1 MPVVTAYA
9 TLGVEG
15 LTHSL
20 KETGAKAIFLDPQ
33 LFSSL
38 LVPLNFVPSLK
49 FVIYH
54 GEPSVD
60 HIAQLKSTHNH
71 LTVLSYDHVVELG
84 KLHPV
89 PPNPPD
95 SSDLA
100 CIMYT
105 SGSTGP
111 PKGVLLTHR
120 NVIAAGISWDPEF
133 SEGSFWRT

>member
-1 MPVVTAYA
+1 
-9 TLGVEG
+9 
-15 LTHSL
+15 
-20 KETGAKAIFLDPQ
+20 
-33 LFSSL
+33 
-38 LVPLNFVPSLK
+38 
-49 FVIYH
+49 
-54 GEPSVD
+54 
-60 HIAQLKSTHNH
+60 
-71 LTVLSYDHVVELG
+71 VELG

-120 NVIAAGISWDPEF
+120 NVIAAGISWGPEF
-133 SEGSFWRT
+133 SEGSFGRT

>member
-1 MPVVTAYA
+1 MPIVTAYA
-9 TLGVEG
+9 TLGEEG
-15 LTHSL
+15 LAYSL

-33 LFSSL
+33 LISSL
-38 LVPLNFVPSLK
+38 LVPVKTAPDLQ

-54 GEPSVD
+54 GEPSID
-60 HIAQLKSTHNH
+60 HLAKLKSTHKH
-71 LTVLSYDHVVELG
+71 LTVLSYDELVQLG

-89 PPNPPD
+89 AANPPS

-120 NVIAAGISWDPEF
+120 NVIAAGIYNINVVSH
-133 SEGSFWRT
+133 GRFWR